1 MTSILKLSGND
12 ESKAGV
18 SPVPEN
24 SPQDLGTNWDDLRG
38 LTKAAYQPKPSTRL
52 RTALLAVLLVVALG
66 SVGLVL
72 HNHMP
77 ALVSFG
83 EELSQTFDRL
93 ASRSPT
99 PSTAA
104 HEVPLPDLR
113 SARGKRR
120 VTPAPVLDAQ
130 SEQAYD
136 PTFHPF
142 YATAVVG
149 GRHVPLMSNNSIV
162 VLDMGNGTWKF
173 GSELE

>member
-1 MTSILKLSGND
+1 MTSIFKLSDNN
-12 ESKAGV
+12 ESKAAV
-18 SPVPEN
+18 SPARGN

-52 RTALLAVLLVVALG
+52 RTALLAVLLIVALG

-77 ALVSFG
+77 ALVSFS
-83 EELSQTFDRL
+83 EQLSETFDRL

-104 HEVPLPDLR
+104 HEVALPDLR

-120 VTPAPVLDAQ
+120 ASHTPVQNSQP
-130 SEQAYD
+130 EQAYD
-136 PTFHPF
+136 PAFHPF
-142 YATAVVG
+142 YATVVIG

-162 VLDMGNGTWKF
+162 VLDMANGTWKLD
-173 GSELE
+173 SELE